1 LTVFINQPYGW
12 VFLVLLAAAVVSV
25 AWFYRR
31 VPPTVGRGLR
41 LLLAALRS
49 AALVLLFLALIE
61 PVIALT
67 RVIAQRPVIAVLV
80 DGSRSMAIGDGTG
93 GARRGDEALTL
104 ANELVLPRIGR
115 DADVRAFVFSP
126 GVEPLET
133 ERKRIPGTLPLDG
146 ESTDIGEAFDALER
160 ELAGENLGAV
170 VLATDGANNRGGS
183 PYEASVELGVPVFV
197 LGVGSAEP
205 RTDIAVREAITNRI
219 SYAGEVLP
227 IEVRISSAG
236 YGDSETTVELSEEG
250 VLLESVPVR
259 LSGSGEET
267 EVTFRV
273 IPATPGIHRY
283 SISVPPAHGE
293 LTTANNVRIV
303 ATNVFKGKIRALV
316 VAPRPSSDFAFVRRE
331 FEADQNVEVTA
342 VALKEGAPTS
352 RGRPLPGSREGLFS
366 YDLIVLVEADWAT
379 PPIPSDWL
387 ADFVRDRGGGLLLV
401 GVPGRAS
408 SDDLASIAPVVLVA
422 GSASAREARVALTAV
437 GETDPTTRFVGDR
450 FANAEMWRSLPPV
463 WTATALRWAAK
474 PDARTLVTAS
484 PPGGEEL
491 PVVVVGRAGAGSTMA
506 VLAEGLWRWKMA
518 GPEEVDAYDR
528 FLANAARWLTA
539 RGELER
545 VVVSSDKDVYAAG
558 EPVRISAQVYREDF
572 RLAQDATVTVAIAR
586 GEGAAPVAS
595 VVLEPDGDFH
605 RGETGPLEPGRY
617 LIAATAERGGEETGT
632 ATAEFTVEEFSL
644 EDSEVRRRSSLLTRI
659 AEDTGGAYVTPET
672 ADAMPSTVHLD
683 WKERLS
689 SREFEVWNSPW
700 LLLGFVG
707 LLSVEWTLRR
717 RKGLP

>member
-1 LTVFINQPYGW
+1 VNVFINQPHGW
-12 VFLVLLAAAVVSV
+12 VFLLLLAAAIASV

-41 LLLAALRS
+41 FLLAALRS
-49 AALVLLFLALIE
+49 AALVLLFLALVE
-61 PVIALT
+61 PVVALT
-67 RVIAQRPVIAVLV
+67 RVIAQRPVVAVLV
-80 DGSRSMAIGDGTG
+80 DGSRSMAIKDGTS

-104 ANELVLPRIGR
+104 ANEIVLPRVGR

-126 GVEPLET
+126 GVESLDT
-133 ERKRIPGTLPLDG
+133 ERGRIPGTLPLDG
-146 ESTDIGEAFDALER
+146 ESTDIGGAFDALAR

-170 VLATDGANNRGGS
+170 ILATDGANNRGGS
-183 PYEASVELGVPVFV
+183 PYESAVALGVPVFV
-197 LGVGSAEP
+197 LGVGSTEP

-236 YGDSETTVELSEEG
+236 YGGSETTVELSEEG
-250 VLLESVPVR
+250 ALLESVPVR
-259 LSGSGEET
+259 LSGSGEEA
-267 EVTFRV
+267 EVTFKV
-273 IPATPGIHRY
+273 IPTTPGIHRY
-283 SISVPPAHGE
+283 SVSVPAASGE

-316 VAPRPSSDFAFVRRE
+316 VAPRPSSEFAFVRRE

-342 VALKEGAPTS
+342 VALKEGASAS
-352 RGRPLPGSREGLFS
+352 RGQTLPASREGLFS
-366 YDLIVLVEADWAT
+366 FDLVVLVEIDWAA

-387 ADFVRDRGGGLLLV
+387 VDFVEDRGGGLLLA
-401 GVPGRAS
+401 GLPGRGA
-408 SDDLASIAPVVLVA
+408 SDDLLSIVPVVLTA
-422 GSASAREARVALTAV
+422 GGAAAREARVALTAA
-437 GETDPTTRFVGDR
+437 GETDPTTRIVGDR
-450 FANAEMWRSLPPV
+450 FANAGMWRSLPPV
-463 WTATALRWAAK
+463 WTATVPRWAAK

-484 PPGGEEL
+484 TPGGEEL
-491 PVVVVGRAGAGSTMA
+491 PVVVLGRAGSGSTMA
-506 VLAEGLWRWKMA
+506 VLADGLWRWKMA
-518 GPEEVDAYDR
+518 GPDEVDAYDR

-558 EPVRISAQVYREDF
+558 EPVRLSAQVYREDF
-572 RLAQDATVTVAIAR
+572 RLAQDATVTVEIAR

-595 VVLEPDGDFH
+595 VALEPDGDFH
-605 RGETGPLEPGRY
+605 RGETGPHEPGRY
-617 LIAATAERGGEETGT
+617 LITAMAERNGEEAGT
-632 ATAEFTVEEFSL
+632 AAGEFTVEEFSL

-659 AEDTGGAYVTPET
+659 AEDTGGTYVSPET
-672 ADAMPSTVHLD
+672 ADAMPATVHLD

-689 SREFEVWNSPW
+689 SREFEIWNSPW

-707 LLSVEWTLRR
+707 LLSAEWTLRR